1 MFFTGEGILVEWSFL
16 INGGRWIVK
25 WAVKCEL
32 INYSYRYVQLKCVTL
47 LDTENLKQFFKIYH
61 LHVGLSKFN
70 HQDATP
76 MLVNMIIIFTAAPGW
91 IQTMNFVVNGQCFNL
106 QPRGTHFY

>member
-1 MFFTGEGILVEWSFL
+1 MDSKMGCKMW
-16 INGGRWIVK
+16 INKLFISVCATK
-25 WAVKCEL
+25 V
-32 INYSYRYVQLKCVTL
+32 CVTL

-76 MLVNMIIIFTAAPGW
+76 MLVNMIIIFTR
-91 IQTMNFVVNGQCFNL
+91 FL
-106 QPRGTHFY
+106 Q